1 MQGVDP
7 SGVDENP
14 RVMNKV
20 CAVNFFSF
28 PSLTAHPPMVQT
40 SHAASAM
47 SLLESFGLGGLV
59 QSLLAE
65 GGVHRLG
72 NLLSLDLVC
81 HNSFDGLSLWF
92 EHTEKVHHFLT
103 SSER

>member
-72 NLLSLDLVC
+72 NLLSLEPNC
-81 HNSFDGLSLWF
+81 HGYFDKLQMWF
-92 EHTEKVHHFLT
+92 EHTEEVRRLLAP
-103 SSER
+103 